1 MLRHEQN
8 LHVPDKARL
17 RPSHNKTYAPNSKV
31 LRDGCLSRDADC
43 DGLCF
48 ASGAMSAPI
57 ADADF
62 LSRGES
68 THSLS
73 AKVIPSGPKTSDRG
87 LDAVGHYC
95 QNYCAFFGLGSCPCV
110 KTNHGTSQALAM
122 FCTTPS
128 SPSHHRRCGNC
139 RFPQSGICRCPHAK
153 ST

>member
-8 LHVPDKARL
+8 LQVPDKAWL
-17 RPSHNKTYAPNSKV
+17 RPSQSKIYAPNSKV

-62 LSRGES
+62 LSRGEY

-95 QNYCAFFGLGSCPCV
+95 QNYCGFFGLGCCPCV
-110 KTNHGTSQALAM
+110 THNHGTSQALAM
-122 FCTTPS
+122 FCANPS
-128 SPSHHRRCGNC
+128 SPSRHSRC
-139 RFPQSGICRCPHAK
+139 GICRCPHAK